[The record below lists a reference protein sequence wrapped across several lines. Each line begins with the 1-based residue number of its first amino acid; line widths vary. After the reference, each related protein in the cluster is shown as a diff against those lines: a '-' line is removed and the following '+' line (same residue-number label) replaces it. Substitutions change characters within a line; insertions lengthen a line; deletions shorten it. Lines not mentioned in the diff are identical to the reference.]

1 MANLLSRVFEIL
13 DLNFEALRVL
23 RTKHELDVTREAKVG
38 LLHMHGPLI
47 VILSQLLILASLHVE
62 FDELEIGLVVH
73 DERLQ
78 TMIRYL
84 LVHIV
89 QAIEDLLLVP
99 LLILQLC
106 LPPISLKELKELLLF
121 RLFYAI

>member
-1 MANLLSRVFEIL
+1 M
-13 DLNFEALRVL
+13 NFEALRVL

-84 LVHIV
+84 LVRIV

>member
-84 LVHIV
+84 LVRII

>member
-84 LVHIV
+84 LVRIV

>member
-84 LVHIV
+84 LVHII